1 MEALVMKAFGKL
13 LVAAMGALSLAAV
26 GSATV
31 LAHDDHR
38 ILQFDSMTVVT
49 GGAVGSMN
57 DRGLTGGGLPWVIG
71 TGNGSVTRDG
81 HVQVSVTGL
90 VIPSKGNINPLG
102 SFKAIVSCVTQ
113 HHVIVNVSTAA
124 FPANGA
130 GDSTISDTIAL
141 PRHCSHPILFVTSP
155 GGAWFAMSNRGDDEE
170 DDD

>member
-1 MEALVMKAFGKL
+1 MKAFGKL

-38 ILQFDSMTVVT
+38 ILQFDSMTAVT
-49 GGAVGSMN
+49 GAAVGPAVN
-57 DRGLTGGGLPWVIG
+57 DRGLTGGGLPWVIS
-71 TGNGSVTRDG
+71 TGSGSVTRDG

-124 FPANGA
+124 FAANMA
-130 GDSTISDTIAL
+130 GDSTINDTVAL
-141 PRHCSHPILFVTSP
+141 PRHCSHPILFVTST
-155 GGAWFAMSNRGDDEE
+155 GSAWFAMSNRGDDEE